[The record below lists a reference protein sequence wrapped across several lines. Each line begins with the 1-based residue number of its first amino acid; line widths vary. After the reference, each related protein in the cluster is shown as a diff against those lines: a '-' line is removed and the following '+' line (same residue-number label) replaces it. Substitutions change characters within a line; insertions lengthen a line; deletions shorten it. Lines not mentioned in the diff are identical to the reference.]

1 MEFIDFTKKYLPNT
15 FEESILHKKQIIFIK
30 NIKTIQNTLFYGY
43 EGKTVLINLLLN
55 NIFNK
60 IIIKSND
67 FKNKQIKCKYSDYHL
82 EINLKTTHKNIDLVI
97 DLIKEYS
104 STSSIINSLY
114 KIIVLYN
121 FDTIDFKYQYQFR
134 TLIEKVVVNTRFII
148 HSNNLS
154 KIIDPIKSR
163 CLLIRI
169 PTINNREAFEFIKN
183 ISKITKD
190 AINKIIENSKLNGFL
205 SIRKIMY
212 NMFIKE
218 QSKINKIRYNIN
230 NSKDL
235 EYLFEELISKN
246 NIKKKIDNLN
256 IITIYLIQINYSI
269 QDIIKFLLNKI
280 LEMKN
285 ISIDKKLDIIRN
297 TAIQETMINKNR
309 LLINI
314 ETYLV
319 YLLSELESLKAL
331 SDLSQS

>member
-30 NIKTIQNTLFYGY
+30 NIKNIQNTLFYGY

-55 NIFNK
+55 NIFDK
-60 IIIKSND
+60 VIIKSYG
-67 FKNKQIKCKYSDYHL
+67 FKDKGIKCKYSDYHL
-82 EINLKTTHKNIDLVI
+82 EINLKTVHKNIDLII

-121 FDTIDFKYQYQFR
+121 FDMIDFKYQYQFR

-169 PTINNREAFEFIKN
+169 PTINNKEAVEFIKT

-190 AINKIIENSKLNGFL
+190 STNKVIENSKLNGFL

-256 IITIYLIQINYSI
+256 NITIYLIQINYSI

-280 LEMKN
+280 LEIKN
-285 ISIDKKLDIIRN
+285 ISIDKKIDIIKN
-297 TAIQETMINKNR
+297 TAIQESMINKNR